1 MSVMLSGRDC
11 HQEIVSVGSQSAGGN
26 ISRIHL
32 SQVIVRHPVGLDYQL
47 AVSVRFPSPMRRSIS
62 RLLYEIHQIRSPMVA
77 PYRMQRRR
85 KQLARI
91 VC

>member
-1 MSVMLSGRDC
+1 MVLSEHDY
-11 HQEIVSVGSQSAGGN
+11 HQEIVSVGSQIAGGN
-26 ISRIHL
+26 FTRIHL